1 VTAIPVRDSAAYTAP
16 PKSVHAELM
25 KILLS
30 AVALYFIAITAAV
43 AGAPTTFEKA
53 KVVAKKQ
60 VFYDQADS
68 STGELYCGC
77 KWTWVG
83 KSGGRVDALSCGYEV
98 RKQETRAKRTE
109 WEHIVPA
116 WTFGH
121 QRQCWQQGGRKNCVA
136 TDKVFRAMEADL
148 FNLYPSVGEVNGD
161 RANYCVVAEHTNDDC
176 DSNGLFGA
184 SLVVC
189 CCGVTEKRNLAPKVL
204 NQLLLD
210 HPYLKPL
217 GCGCSNSEPAYP
229 NEAEAGERLRA

>member
-1 VTAIPVRDSAAYTAP
+1 
-16 PKSVHAELM
+16 
-25 KILLS
+25 
-30 AVALYFIAITAAV
+30 
-43 AGAPTTFEKA
+43 
-53 KVVAKKQ
+53 
-60 VFYDQADS
+60 
-68 STGELYCGC
+68 
-77 KWTWVG
+77 
-83 KSGGRVDALSCGYEV
+83 
-98 RKQETRAKRTE
+98 
-109 WEHIVPA
+109 
-116 WTFGH
+116 
-121 QRQCWQQGGRKNCVA
+121 
-136 TDKVFRAMEADL
+136 MEADL